1 MTATIREMSPG
12 DYEAVLALW
21 QASDGVGL
29 SDADAPD
36 QIGRFLERNPGLSL
50 VALVDDELVGA
61 VLCGHDGRRGYLHHL
76 AVHPDYRQRG
86 IGRQLVQRCL
96 AKLGEAGIQKC
107 HLFVFKDNEGAR
119 TFWQRTGWTP
129 RTELRMMSRLID

>member
-1 MTATIREMSPG
+1 MTVTIREMSSG
-12 DYEAVLALW
+12 DYEAVLVLW

-29 SDADAPD
+29 SDSDTPA
-36 QIGRFLERNPGLSL
+36 QIGRFLKRNPGLSF
-50 VALVDDELVGA
+50 VALSDGDLVGA

-76 AVHPDYRQRG
+76 AVHPHQRQRG

-96 AKLGEAGIQKC
+96 ARLAEAGIQKC

-119 TFWQRTGWTP
+119 VFWQRIGWTP
-129 RTELRMMSRLID
+129 RTELRMMSRPID